1 MARPLNPEVTTVR
14 RRGESYFSCL
24 FFSYS
29 FFSVLSFLFKKP
41 ETPVCLQAL
50 QHLMCQRSEAVSQD
64 FGESRAE
71 PVTLWVC
78 DSSTVPGAA
87 EASFD
92 IWKCVMLS
100 YLFISLFFFVVVF
113 LFIYYFFY
121 TKLSYCCWHDMQHFP
136 ELWFPCLL
144 GKKCHL
150 HCIVRADKFWFCCS
164 SKLHLLL
171 ERLWP
176 TLVAQE
182 GPETLRLTCHLEEVS
197 YDIWIFSWQSSRTS
211 QCVDFRSYFLS
222 SALSFPL
229 SLTRS
234 QLRELHR
241 NLTV

>member
-171 ERLWP
+171 ERLGP

-197 YDIWIFSWQSSRTS
+197 SVVSLWHLDIFLA
-211 QCVDFRSYFLS
+211 VLAYFTMRG
-222 SALSFPL
+222 F
-229 SLTRS
+229 
-234 QLRELHR
+234 
-241 NLTV
+241 